1 MGKALGRGHLQGQ
14 RVLLLE
20 VRTGEAG
27 RAEEDNQLYQ
37 GFSISVAMF
46 MET

>member
-1 MGKALGRGHLQGQ
+1 MGKALGREHLQGQ

-20 VRTGEAG
+20 VSTGEAG
-27 RAEEDNQLYQ
+27 KAEEDNQLYQ
-37 GFSISVAMF
+37 GFGIHVVML